1 MSKTNETFFRHMVTS
16 AADKTVK
23 TWDLRMLSGPLQE
36 YHLFAHAN
44 NLALSDKG
52 LLALSMGNIVEVRG
66 LNLII
71 TNYLY

>member
-1 MSKTNETFFRHMVTS
+1 MVTS

-36 YHLFAHAN
+36 YRLFAHAN

-52 LLALSMGNIVEVRG
+52 LLALSMSNIVEA
-66 LNLII
+66 
-71 TNYLY
+71 